1 MYNAMNEKMINRAFV
16 IGITVLFCLA
26 FLQLTF
32 TGFPF
37 AGVACLI
44 CATGTLAV
52 GISEERRSK

>member
-1 MYNAMNEKMINRAFV
+1 MNEKMINRAFV

-52 GISEERRSK
+52 GISEEKRSK